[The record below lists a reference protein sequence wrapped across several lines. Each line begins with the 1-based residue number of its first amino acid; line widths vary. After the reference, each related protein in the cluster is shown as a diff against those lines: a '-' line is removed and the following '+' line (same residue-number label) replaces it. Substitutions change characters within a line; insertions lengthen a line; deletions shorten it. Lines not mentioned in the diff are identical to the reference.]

1 MSELLI
7 HVSGLSIKIPVFMPG
22 QQRLLRRPS
31 LFSRVGGKITAHG
44 SKFHVEA
51 LKGIDFDLH
60 EGEHLALIGL
70 NGAGKSTL
78 LRALAGI
85 YPPTTGTVNVFG
97 TIGSMFDIGASAR
110 PDMTGHEVIRHH
122 YLLRF
127 GTFEGWQQVADDIA
141 DLTELGAY
149 LDLPLRTYS
158 SGMIAR
164 LMAALAISWKQEVLL
179 LDEMIGAGDAE
190 FHTRFSDRL
199 ADYLA
204 GARALVIASHNDEL
218 LKKYCTKGLV
228 LAHGEQIFL
237 GEINAAIHN
246 YHQFNATG
254 EF

>member
-7 HVSGLSIKIPVFMPG
+7 HVADLSIRIPVFMPG
-22 QQRLLRRPS
+22 QQRLLRRPN
-31 LFSRVGGKITAHG
+31 LFSRVGGRIMEQGGKY
-44 SKFHVEA
+44 HVEA
-51 LKGIDFDLH
+51 LKNVSFEVA

-85 YPPTTGTVNVFG
+85 YPPTTGDVRVFG
-97 TIGSMFDIGASAR
+97 TVGSLFDIGAAAR
-110 PDMTGHEVIRHH
+110 PEMTGYEVIRHH

-127 GTFEGWQQVADDIA
+127 GTFDGWEAVAEDIA
-141 DLTELGAY
+141 ELTELGAY

-158 SGMIAR
+158 SGMNAR
-164 LMAALAISWKQEVLL
+164 LMAALAIAWKQEILL

-190 FHTRFSDRL
+190 FHARFSDRL

-218 LKKYCTKGLV
+218 LKTYCTKGLV
-228 LAHGEQIFL
+228 LSHGEQIFL

-246 YHQFNATG
+246 YHQFNAKG